1 MLEDLLC
8 GRWEKLLLRDE
19 DGRIILYVNPVCFQ
33 EVVDYLNGRK
43 IAPTDSTPG
52 KPHVGKEDNIF
63 LQQLILAFG
72 LGDDRFVYSKK
83 YVRKSKVIENKAEK
97 DAHSRASQDRWKIV
111 KFKNPPR
118 EKLMTFRQFLEKN
131 KMPFFAPNMNLIIR
145 NTC

>member
-1 MLEDLLC
+1 MEDLLC
-8 GRWEKLLLRDE
+8 GRLEKRFLRDE

-52 KPHVGKEDNIF
+52 KPHVGKENTICF
-63 LQQLILAFG
+63 QQLLLVFG
-72 LGDDRFVYSKK
+72 LGYDRFVYSKK

-111 KFKNPPR
+111 KFKTPPR
-118 EKLMTFRQFLEKN
+118 EKLMTFRQFWEKK
-131 KMPFFAPNMNLIIR
+131 KMPFFAPMMNLIIHS
-145 NTC
+145 TC